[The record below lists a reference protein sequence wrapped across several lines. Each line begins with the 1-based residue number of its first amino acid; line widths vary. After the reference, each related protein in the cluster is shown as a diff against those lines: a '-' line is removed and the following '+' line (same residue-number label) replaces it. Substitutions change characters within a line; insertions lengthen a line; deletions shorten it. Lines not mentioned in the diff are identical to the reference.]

1 MLIFLIDYTMLG
13 SGSERRVEATLSAS
27 FLELF
32 LDQTQ
37 VEKRGEWTKEY
48 LLEEHK
54 ERSPEQLIDTH
65 TAD

>member
-1 MLIFLIDYTMLG
+1 MGLLIFLIDYTMLG
-13 SGSERRVEATLSAS
+13 SGSERRVEATLSTS

-32 LDQTQ
+32 LDQMQ

-54 ERSPEQLIDTH
+54 EHSPEQTH
-65 TAD
+65 

>member
-1 MLIFLIDYTMLG
+1 M
-13 SGSERRVEATLSAS
+13 
-27 FLELF
+27 ELF

-54 ERSPEQLIDTH
+54 ERSPEQNLLILIQPIDERSEEGRH
-65 TAD
+65 PPLLSHHFPLV